1 MPTPEAHAER
11 ALVSAGHRRINAMW
25 ESTQALI
32 AASGVG
38 TVLYVSARLA
48 LLTTHNEVSE
58 KQLAM
63 AVTAYMLLSNLGS
76 LIIGFYFGRTNHT
89 QQGGV
94 PSPKSDN
101 ER

>member
-1 MPTPEAHAER
+1 MPTPEVHAER
-11 ALVSAGHRRINAMW
+11 ALISAGHRRINAMW

-32 AASGVG
+32 AATGVG
-38 TVLYVSARLA
+38 TVLYVSARLS
-48 LLTTHNEVSE
+48 LLTAGKDVTDR
-58 KQLAM
+58 QAAI

-94 PSPKSDN
+94 SAEKPKE